1 LRAGAGVARNGN
13 AKASGG
19 GSGFPLIPA
28 TAPAI
33 TPNLLIFRGF
43 SNKQPAFPAGI
54 TRGL

>member
-1 LRAGAGVARNGN
+1 MAMRKRPAAVQVSRP
-13 AKASGG
+13 
-19 GSGFPLIPA
+19 FPA

>member
-13 AKASGG
+13 AKAFGG

>member
-1 LRAGAGVARNGN
+1 MTGRRRLPAVQA
-13 AKASGG
+13 
-19 GSGFPLIPA
+19 FPFIPA
-28 TAPAI
+28 TAPVI